1 MCACVGRAL
10 LGAVIKVKSKCQSG
24 PHLVSRSLEEGL
36 AFCPVGEVEETEE
49 NLHEFF

>member
-1 MCACVGRAL
+1 MCRAL
-10 LGAVIKVKSKCQSG
+10 LGIVIKVKNKCQSG
-24 PHLVSRSLEEGL
+24 PYLVSRSLEEGL